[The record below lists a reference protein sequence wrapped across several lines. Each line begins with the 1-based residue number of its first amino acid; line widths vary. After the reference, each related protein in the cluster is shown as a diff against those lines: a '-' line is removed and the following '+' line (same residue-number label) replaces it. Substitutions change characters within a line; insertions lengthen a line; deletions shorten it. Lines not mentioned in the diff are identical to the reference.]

1 MSKKSVVPQTTL
13 KTRRTFLATSAGL
26 GLGASLPSFAIAQN
40 KPIKVGIML
49 PYTGVLAKLGEN
61 VTEGMLMRLE
71 QVGNKLGGHP
81 IEFSRVDSETS
92 PPKAVDNVSKL
103 VKGEGVDFV
112 IGPVHSGVA
121 MAMTKVMSRAP
132 KTIMICPNAGNNALT
147 REACGSNIFRTSFS
161 NWQMGYPMGK
171 IVHDAGH
178 RRIVTMAWNYAAGH
192 QMIEGFVEGFKEA
205 GGEDPIEQIWPAYG
219 DVEFQA
225 SLTKIAALK
234 PDAVMVFFSGTGAV
248 KYASEYDAS
257 IDRASIPLYGVGF
270 LTEGTLKAQG
280 KAAEGL
286 VTALHWADT
295 LEFESNARFMK
306 DFTART
312 GRQTD
317 VFAVQGYDTADVLIQ
332 SLAATDGDVENT
344 DALVKAIEN
353 VSMDDSPR
361 GPWGMSRHHN
371 PVQDIYAREVRD
383 GVNVVTG
390 SAHKGLTDPGTGCK
404 KL

>member
-1 MSKKSVVPQTTL
+1 MSQQSVT
-13 KTRRTFLATSAGL
+13 TRRTFLAASAGI
-26 GLGASLPSFAIAQN
+26 GLSASVPSFAIAEN

-61 VTEGMLMRLE
+61 ITEAMLMRLE
-71 QVGNKLGGHP
+71 QVGNKLGGRP
-81 IEFSRVDSETS
+81 IEFVRVDSETS
-92 PPKAVDNVSKL
+92 PPKAVDNVTKL

-121 MAMTKVMSRAP
+121 IAMTKVMSRSP
-132 KTIMICPNAGNNALT
+132 KTIMICPNAGNNDLT
-147 REACGSNIFRTSFS
+147 RRACGANIFRTSFS

-171 IVHDAGH
+171 VVHDAGH
-178 RRIVTMAWNYAAGH
+178 KRIVTMAWNYAAGH
-192 QMIEGFVEGFKEA
+192 QMIEGFVEGFKEV
-205 GGEDPIEQIWPAYG
+205 GGSDPIEQIWPAFG

-248 KYASEYDAS
+248 KYALEYDAS

-270 LTEGTLKAQG
+270 LSEGTLKAQG

-295 LEFESNARFMK
+295 LDTDQNKQFMA
-306 DFTART
+306 DFTGRT
-312 GRQTD
+312 ERQTD
-317 VFAVQGYDTADVLIQ
+317 VFAVQGFDTADVLIQ
-332 SLAATDGDVENT
+332 ALAKTDGDVENT
-344 DALVKAIEN
+344 EALVKAIEN

-361 GPWGMSRHHN
+361 GPWQMSRYHN
-371 PVQDIYAREVRD
+371 PVQDIYTRKVQD

-390 SAHKGLTDPGTGCK
+390 LAHKGLSDPGTGCT